1 MIDMDELFL
10 DKIVIHQIGNKV
22 RGEGYQLSQEEDR
35 LKDPK
40 LKVILEKYFLQ
51 VFQNNELYHF
61 YHDSDIKLNEVHHFT
76 SEVFKDKENFYR
88 QSINIAKHLYN
99 ISNHPNI
106 KSGDFYMVHFTNN
119 SSTRR
124 VIGLFKL
131 ENKDTF
137 LKIKKEERRFTFTY
151 DKGISLT
158 KMEKGCLIVD
168 DQLGD
173 YKVYIIDSLS
183 KSAKSIAKYWEVNFL
198 NVRLSQ
204 DKEFQTK
211 QLLKINDQ
219 FVKNIFTK
227 KLNKSPE
234 EILDFQRK
242 SYEYVRNNDTF
253 SKDDFVNT
261 VISNTEDK
269 RRYEKFKEE
278 FEVNNAITSLNNFQV
293 SSFIAESYKNNI
305 INKIRLD
312 TGVDINIR
320 KTDFVEDG
328 YDEAKNMKYL
338 KIYYNNK
345 I

>member
-35 LKDPK
+35 LTDPN

-51 VFQNNELYHF
+51 VFKNNELYHF
-61 YHDSDIKLNEVHHFT
+61 YHDSDIKLNEVYHFT
-76 SEVFKDKENFYR
+76 SKVFKDKERFYQ

-99 ISNHPNI
+99 TSDHPNI
-106 KSGDFYMVHFTNN
+106 KSGDFYMVYFTNN
-119 SSTRR
+119 SSTSR

-137 LKIKKEERRFTFTY
+137 LKIKKEEGMFSFTY

-158 KMEKGCLIVD
+158 KMEKGCLIVA
-168 DQLGD
+168 DQKED

-204 DKEFQTK
+204 DNEFQTK
-211 QLLKINDQ
+211 QLMKINEQ
-219 FVKNIFTK
+219 FAKTIFTK
-227 KLNKSPE
+227 KLNKTPE
-234 EILDFQRK
+234 EILDFQMK
-242 SYEYVRNNDTF
+242 SYEYVKNNDSF

-261 VISNTEDK
+261 VMSNTEDK
-269 RRYEKFKEE
+269 RRYEKFKGE
-278 FEVNNAITSLNNFQV
+278 FEENNEITSLDNFQI
-293 SSFIAESYKNNI
+293 SSDIAKSYKKYKT
-305 INKIRLD
+305 NKIRLD

-328 YDEAKNMKYL
+328 YDQVKNMNYL
-338 KIYYNNK
+338 KIYYHNK

>member
-1 MIDMDELFL
+1 MIDLDELFL
-10 DKIVIHQIGNKV
+10 EKIVIHQIGNKI
-22 RGEGYQLSQEEDR
+22 RGEGYQLSLEEDIVR
-35 LKDPK
+35 DSNLKE
-40 LKVILEKYFLQ
+40 ILEKYFLQ
-51 VFQNNELYHF
+51 VFNNKELYHF

-76 SEVFKDKENFYR
+76 SKVFKDKESFYE

-99 ISNHPNI
+99 TSDHPNI
-106 KSGDFYMVHFTNN
+106 KSGEFYMVYFTNN
-119 SSTRR
+119 NSTNR

-137 LKIKKEERRFTFTY
+137 LKIKKEEGKFSFTY

-168 DQLGD
+168 DQTED

-183 KSAKSIAKYWEVNFL
+183 KSGKSIAKYWEVNFL

-204 DKEFQTK
+204 DNEFQTK
-211 QLLKINDQ
+211 QLMKINEQ
-219 FVKNIFTK
+219 FAKTIYTK
-227 KLNKSPE
+227 ELNKTPE
-234 EILDFQRK
+234 EILDFQIK
-242 SYEYVRNNDTF
+242 SYEYVKNNGSF
-253 SKDDFVNT
+253 SKDNFVNT
-261 VISNTEDK
+261 VISNCEDK

-278 FEVNNAITSLNNFQV
+278 FEANNDLTPLDNFQV
-293 SSFIAESYKNNI
+293 SSDIAKSYKKNI
-305 INKIRLD
+305 TNKIRLD

-328 YDEAKNMKYL
+328 YDEVKNMNYFKV
-338 KIYYNNK
+338 YYNNK